1 MHGELAGHA
10 ADLGF
15 DAGDTSDS
23 GNNDFPD
30 FTSREHDILARI
42 VQGDS
47 NDQIAESLGISVSTV
62 KTHIGN
68 ILRKTGQ
75 TNRVR
80 LIVWAA
86 RHLRG
91 I

>member
-1 MHGELAGHA
+1 M
-10 ADLGF
+10 
-15 DAGDTSDS
+15 
-23 GNNDFPD
+23 
-30 FTSREHDILARI
+30 LARI
-42 VQGDS
+42 IQGDS
-47 NDQIAESLGISVSTV
+47 NDQIAVSLGISVSTV

-86 RHLRG
+86 RHSMQINIPHAG
-91 I
+91 